1 MKIRRNLKRI
11 GAVAL
16 AAILTLGN
24 IELSGI
30 GVNAAESRRPYY
42 DNGAHKY
49 IYDEG
54 DILGAA
60 THVHLFGRTVIS
72 EAHTHG
78 NIFCQTGRLG
88 ENGTRQE
95 NNDTTDGV
103 GSDGAD
109 FNPISWY
116 HEVNYI
122 QEELECINAA
132 SSLDILVVGEDI
144 GYGGEGTNRWV
155 ETADGTP
162 TALNK
167 VIGDIYQDS
176 PTAKAIDFDKEFAF
190 LKTQSESWSRM
201 ATSSNISYD
210 ITSDMNNRYIN
221 VNGRNATDNVILNIS
236 YDEWRYGGNGNQ
248 ITIYGL
254 DGTVTNRGVLIIN
267 IDMKGVENPDF
278 SLSGA
283 GVKVSTN
290 NGDFVNQE
298 FKTSEFGSYR
308 ILFNLYDSSKGDR
321 IYDGHATFSNIV
333 CGTILAP
340 GATVTVGA
348 VNGTVAADKIIHTG
362 QESHRMDLWA
372 LDTEGD
378 NPNVEITLYKEYE
391 GKTGS
396 VDESLLAATTFGLY
410 TDEACTAQLATAY
423 PYNNNGKVQVT
434 FSRAIKNLAKGDN
447 LFYIKEIGA
456 PFGYTAS
463 PIVYQCKITVND
475 EGKVVSIQYSDNGS
489 SYSTESPTCKNT
501 ITPSGSGNKVTLSL
515 TKTYESTS
523 GNENDIRNLASKTEF
538 GLFYD
543 LDCKLPVAGMSG
555 KTPDYIGSQVVV
567 SFEIDTSSNGGR
579 DTYYIR
585 ETKAPDGYAIN
596 PTVYVC
602 KIGADGAVTYGE
614 SINGQAPSGYSSS
627 LPECINKPEETQQQP
642 SKISV
647 TFTLRKNFEGFAGLT
662 GEQQQ
667 QVLNATTFAL
677 YSNSGCT
684 VKVGDFTRNVSADGT
699 VTYSYTRNFNGL
711 NENIQRFY
719 IKEVNTDVNR
729 YTISKQVYQVLV
741 SGSGNTANVT
751 YALYRDVNG
760 TIVGALDNKNGDSTP
775 PTFNNTLKPSNPA
788 DVTISL
794 IKTYDGQHLSD
805 NTILDGT
812 TFALYNNNNEIVF
825 SNVTPVWDGE
835 KAVVKFNLGSI
846 SVGLGESVYY
856 YIKETK
862 APSGY
867 VASNDVYECKI
878 SNVNGTY
885 VVGYKVVGANSD
897 YTSTITCNNVKQT
910 YEIAS
915 VAIEISKTFSN
926 SDDLSTDLMRG
937 LIRDTKFT
945 FYTDAST
952 TTKTNDFE
960 LQLDPVNSS
969 GTVVYTYD
977 YMRALQPGDSHTYYV
992 KETVTNSSF
1001 YNMDPA
1007 VYKID
1012 ITVGQQ
1018 TAGNEI
1024 ITPSVTCT
1032 KVGGD
1037 GSSTAI
1043 SFTNTRRPKA
1053 QRSTTISFTKVF
1065 EGNFSNVDPDKI
1077 DSVIR
1082 ATRFTLYDNPACTPN
1097 DVVAVLSSSTNRNG
1111 ESGNVTYEY
1120 TLDTS
1125 SWDAPSVHD
1134 YYLKETSTN
1143 QNYYQLSPDKYA
1155 VRITIG
1161 ADGGASVDY
1170 AKYGSSD
1177 YTTDLE
1183 IVNWPTPDN
1192 SSTVL
1197 NPLEIE
1203 FDKVFEEFGTYTDGS
1218 DIVKATTFT
1227 LTPVDSESIGFIRMS
1242 PDLTPTGAKYHY
1254 QLDLSGVNA
1263 DTYRGGIYEIR
1274 ESTTDGRYGKN
1285 ENTVLRLE
1293 ITVNENGEAS
1303 ATWSDVNSTIE
1314 NKLIPPPDDP
1324 NTPPPSGG
1332 NNPPSPPPSGDNNP
1346 PSPPP
1351 PGGGN
1356 NPPPNPPSDEGNDP
1370 TKQSDTDSATTSL
1383 EFSDEASAD
1392 RETSTLTN
1400 MTSAQ
1405 TGEKK
1410 LPWAVF
1416 GGSISMIFIAG
1427 TVYVF
1432 RKKEKIEE

>member
-49 IYDEG
+49 IYDER

-122 QEELECINAA
+122 QKELECINAA
-132 SSLDILVVGEDI
+132 SSLDILVVGEGI

-155 ETADGTP
+155 ETTDGTQ

-176 PTAKAIDFDKEFAF
+176 PTATAIDFDKEFTF
-190 LKTQSESWSRM
+190 LKTQSKTWSEM

-221 VNGRNATDNVILNIS
+221 VNGRNATENVILNIS
-236 YDEWRYGGNGNQ
+236 YDEWRWGGNGNQ

-254 DGTVTNRGVLIIN
+254 DGTITNRGVLIIN
-267 IDMKGVENPDF
+267 IDMKGIENPDF

-308 ILFNLYDSSKGDR
+308 ILFNLYDSSKPDR

-378 NPNVEITLYKEYE
+378 NPYVEITLYKEYA

-396 VDESLLAATTFGLY
+396 VDENLLAATTFGLY
-410 TDEACTAQLATAY
+410 KDEACTAQLAMAY
-423 PYNNNGKVQVT
+423 PYNNDGKVQVT
-434 FSRAIKNLAKGDN
+434 FSRAIKDLAKGDN

-475 EGKVVSIQYSDNGS
+475 EGKVVSVQYSDNGS
-489 SYSTESPTCKNT
+489 SYSTESPTCENT
-501 ITPSGSGNKVTLSL
+501 TTPSGSGNKVTLSL
-515 TKTYESTS
+515 TKEYESTS
-523 GNENDIRNLASKTEF
+523 GNENEIRNLAENTQF

-543 LDCKLPVAGMSG
+543 LDCKLPVANMSG
-555 KTPDYIGSQVVV
+555 KKPEYNGNQVVV

-602 KIGADGAVTYGE
+602 KIGADGAVTYGK
-614 SINGQAPSGYSSS
+614 SIDGQAPSEYSSV
-627 LPECINKPEETQQQP
+627 LPNCINVPKGTQQQP

-647 TFTLRKNFEGFAGLT
+647 TFTLRKNFDGFAGLSY
-662 GEQQQ
+662 EQQQ

-684 VKVGDFTRNVSADGT
+684 VKVGDFTRNVSDDGT

-719 IKEVNTDVNR
+719 IKEVSTDENC

-751 YALYRDVNG
+751 YALYRNENG
-760 TIVGALDNKNGDSTP
+760 TIVGALDNKNGDLTP

-788 DVTISL
+788 DVTVSL
-794 IKTYDGQHLSD
+794 TKTYDGQHLSD
-805 NTILDGT
+805 PDVLNGT
-812 TFALYNNNNEIVF
+812 KFALYNSNNEIVF
-825 SNVTPVWDGE
+825 SDVSPEWDGE
-835 KAVVKFNLGSI
+835 KAVVKFNLESI
-846 SVGLGESVYY
+846 TVGLNDSVSY
-856 YIKETK
+856 YIKETTP
-862 APSGY
+862 PSGY
-867 VASNDVYECKI
+867 VASNDVYECRI

-885 VVGYKVVGANSD
+885 VVGYKVVGANGD
-897 YTSTITCNNVKQT
+897 YMPTITCNNEKQT
-910 YEIAS
+910 YEIAP
-915 VAIEISKTFSN
+915 VTVEISKTFSD
-926 SDDLSTDLMRG
+926 SDDLLGTALMRG

-945 FYTDAST
+945 FYTDASAET
-952 TTKTNDFE
+952 PVAIGLFVR
-960 LQLDPVNSS
+960 QPDPNSS
-969 GTVVYTYD
+969 SSVTYKYD
-977 YMRALQPGDSHTYYV
+977 YTGTLEPGDHRTYYV
-992 KETVTNSSF
+992 KETDTNRSF
-1001 YNMDPA
+1001 YNVDPT

-1018 TAGNEI
+1018 TAGDEI

-1053 QRSTTISFTKVF
+1053 QASTTITFTKVF
-1065 EGNFSNVDPDKI
+1065 VNNFSNVDSDKI

-1082 ATRFTLYDNPACTPN
+1082 ATRFTLYDNPACRPN

-1134 YYLKETSTN
+1134 YYLKETNTN
-1143 QNYYQLSPDKYA
+1143 QNYYQLNPDTYA

-1161 ADGGASVDY
+1161 EDGNATVDY
-1170 AKYGSSD
+1170 VKYGSSD
-1177 YTTDLE
+1177 YTTDLKIE
-1183 IVNWPTPDN
+1183 NHPTPDN

-1197 NPLEIE
+1197 NSLEIE
-1203 FDKVFEEFGTYTDGS
+1203 FDKVFEDFGTYTDGS

-1227 LTPVDSESIGFIRMS
+1227 LTPVDSASIGFIRMS
-1242 PDLTPTGAKYHY
+1242 PDLTATGAKYHY
-1254 QLDLSGVNA
+1254 QLDLSGVNV
-1263 DTYRGGIYEIR
+1263 DTYRGGKYEIK
-1274 ESTTDGRYGKN
+1274 ESDTDGRYDTN
-1285 ENTVLRLE
+1285 RDAVLTLE
-1293 ITVNENGEAS
+1293 ITVNEDGEAS
-1303 ATWSDVNSTIE
+1303 ATWSGNSTIE
-1314 NKLIPPPDDP
+1314 NKLIPPDDP
-1324 NTPPPSGG
+1324 NKSNDPGTPAPPSAEKA
-1332 NNPPSPPPSGDNNP
+1332 PSKTKTDV
-1346 PSPPP
+1346 
-1351 PGGGN
+1351 
-1356 NPPPNPPSDEGNDP
+1356 SD
-1370 TKQSDTDSATTSL
+1370 
-1383 EFSDEASAD
+1383 
-1392 RETSTLTN
+1392 
-1400 MTSAQ
+1400 
-1405 TGEKK
+1405 
-1410 LPWAVF
+1410 V
-1416 GGSISMIFIAG
+1416 
-1427 TVYVF
+1427 
-1432 RKKEKIEE
+1432 